1 MEGKANFNEDTCK
14 YAIRTVIIFFLQSMF
29 GLRLLIHFN
38 EYNFF
43 KVIKNDHGI
52 EIIEKPLN
60 ELSNERTI
68 LSRFCTKEENK
79 FFSSF
84 FFFFYDKN
92 SI

>member
-1 MEGKANFNEDTCK
+1 
-14 YAIRTVIIFFLQSMF
+14 MF

-84 FFFFYDKN
+84 FFFFTIRILFEFGGRSTNYSFRFFFFLDKKV
-92 SI
+92 SEY